1 MDKPQNRDEKK
12 YIARRFAMTL
22 SDFLHRC
29 RQELG
34 LSYHIIQK
42 IACGL
47 ILHSPEDEDVANV
60 QIDINVFEKIA
71 LLAKHNVPEEVIY
84 TVISQS
90 LNWYDFLDVPKFWRE
105 LGVWAKKIDVS
116 KEEIKQDI
124 LKYKTAS
131 RREFATMP
139 IVDAIRRLQKYKLDY
154 DFIMDK
160 LLDYIIDAKTVEND
174 ARDMRAD
181 AFVVDTIVR
190 MWNSGWSQEDILR
203 ELNKQVDGKSGIDVK
218 KFLRQLPKQLVVNKR
233 KISARDGSVKYV
245 SRIEFLKYI
254 NPVLKFFT
262 ENTDKIISVSNK
274 YQDDIAGFTRAFYD
288 LYVEYRGWGKFAPQ
302 FKLDLDEH
310 VSRMAGFSPEGFVVV
325 EHLSTQEMSVN
336 TIIHELMHFEQY
348 LMLINTADIGI
359 TPYVKE
365 HIMNSMLTLSK
376 SYENYDRLSRVVVGS
391 GDFNDFP
398 QDNMPMLMA
407 VAEKRFKNEFYY
419 NALKIPHKKITPESS
434 EYVTVKKLADS
445 FMTSYDHSNKG
456 NNFFVYPNL
465 FSEQMAFDVGNA
477 GAVMFRNI
485 IMRNR
490 ENNENITDLG
500 NILSFAGK
508 EM

>member
-1 MDKPQNRDEKK
+1 
-12 YIARRFAMTL
+12 MTL
-22 SDFLHRC
+22 SDFLYRC

-34 LSYHIIQK
+34 LSHHVAGK
-42 IACGL
+42 LACAL
-47 ILHSPEDEDVANV
+47 ISHSPEYEDVANT
-60 QIDINVFEKIA
+60 QIDTNVFEKIA
-71 LLAKHNVPEEVIY
+71 LLTKHNVPEEVIY
-84 TVISQS
+84 TAISQS
-90 LNWYDFLDVPKFWRE
+90 LNWYDFLDVPRFWRE
-105 LGVWAKKIDVS
+105 LGMWAKKIGVS

-124 LKYKTAS
+124 LKYETTS
-131 RREFATMP
+131 RREFATVP
-139 IVDAIRRLQKYKLDY
+139 IVDAIRRLQKNNLDY

-160 LLDYIIDAKTVEND
+160 LLDYIIDAKTAEND

-181 AFVVDTIVR
+181 AFVVDTIMR

-203 ELNKQVDGKSGIDVK
+203 ELDKQVDGKPGIDVK

-233 KISARDGSVKYV
+233 KISSRDGSIKYV
-245 SRIEFLKYI
+245 SRIEFLKYV

-262 ENTDKIISVSNK
+262 ENTDKIISLSNK
-274 YQDDIAGFTRAFYD
+274 YQDDVAGFTRAFYD
-288 LYVEYRGWGKFAPQ
+288 LYVEYRGWGKCAPQ

-310 VSRMAGFSPEGFVVV
+310 VSRTAGFSAEGLVIVQ
-325 EHLSTQEMSVN
+325 HLSTQEMSVN
-336 TIIHELMHFEQY
+336 AIIHELMHFEQY
-348 LMLINTADIGI
+348 LMLINTPDIGI
-359 TPYVKE
+359 TPYVKK
-365 HIMNSMLTLSK
+365 HIMDSMLTLSK
-376 SYENYDRLSRVVVGS
+376 SYENYDRLSRVVCVGA
-391 GDFNDFP
+391 DFNDFP
-398 QDNMPMLMA
+398 RDDMPMLMA

-445 FMTSYDHSNKG
+445 VMTTYDTANSGNK
-456 NNFFVYPNL
+456 FFVYQNL

-490 ENNENITDLG
+490 GNDKNITDLV